1 MVSGL
6 VTTHVG
12 SPFQAYMMA
21 NHQTAAMGKHF
32 ISCTSTIVV
41 FVLIIVEACI
51 RLVTSVSIA
60 PVLQAIVRKQ
70 QLANR
75 YTMLHI
81 ASNEEF
87 VIIICVHA
95 SSSIVAGDKMS
106 WSFKRNYSV
115 NNCHMKTFTYKLPHI

>member
-1 MVSGL
+1 MSELISSVASGL

-12 SPFQAYMMA
+12 SPFQAYMIT

-32 ISCTSTIVV
+32 ISCTSTIIV

-51 RLVTSVSIA
+51 MLATSASTAHVH
-60 PVLQAIVRKQ
+60 QAIVRKQ

-75 YTMLHI
+75 YSMLHI

-87 VIIICVHA
+87 VIIIHVQT
-95 SSSIVAGDKMS
+95 S
-106 WSFKRNYSV
+106 
-115 NNCHMKTFTYKLPHI
+115 